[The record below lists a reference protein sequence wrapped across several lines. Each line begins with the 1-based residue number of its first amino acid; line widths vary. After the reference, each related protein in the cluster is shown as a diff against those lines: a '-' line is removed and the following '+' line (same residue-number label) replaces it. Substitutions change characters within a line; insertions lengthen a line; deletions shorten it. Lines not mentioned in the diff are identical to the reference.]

1 MKNKK
6 LIGFLIVLV
15 FLTVLIVLNSTL
27 FTLQKIN
34 VHWLT
39 TRSEL
44 KSSIDYDIV
53 SNVSKGESI
62 FLVNKNKIKDQ
73 LEKKYYYLRVVSIE
87 TKFPNQ
93 IVIHSAER
101 VSMFAIEISQDA
113 YAVVDELGKVLSLS
127 NSGIFA
133 NSDSSKTLEAKPIKV
148 KLNDYFLVSPEDF
161 EEGKE
166 IKNKQVVDLI
176 QKISTSLRESNYIP
190 TTSKGV
196 FTSLEIKK
204 YKFRDNATSTEK
216 EGVGLFFETRRG
228 ISIVLRD
235 AMNYTTEKF
244 LLGLE
249 RYNYFYQEGV
259 VSGKIT
265 VWLDQNSQKITAYY
279 DNDNT
284 VSLN

>member
-1 MKNKK
+1 
-6 LIGFLIVLV
+6 
-15 FLTVLIVLNSTL
+15 
-27 FTLQKIN
+27 
-34 VHWLT
+34 
-39 TRSEL
+39 
-44 KSSIDYDIV
+44 
-53 SNVSKGESI
+53 
-62 FLVNKNKIKDQ
+62 
-73 LEKKYYYLRVVSIE
+73 
-87 TKFPNQ
+87 
-93 IVIHSAER
+93 
-101 VSMFAIEISQDA
+101 MFAIEISQDA

-216 EGVGLFFETRRG
+216 EGVGLFFDTRRG

-249 RYNYFYQEGV
+249 RYNHFYQEGV